1 MSDYWTLFAEDA
13 RTNGHAPLYA
23 RLAEGIRDD
32 EELLAVAAK
41 SRRGQPY
48 ANMILAAAHYLLLRG
63 ARHPLRRFYANL
75 NDGIRDEGADPF
87 PQFRDFVLAHR
98 EEIEVL
104 IATHATNTNEVG
116 RSAILHAGF
125 RAVAAEAG
133 TPLALIEIGPS
144 AGLNMLWDRYRV
156 RYRAG
161 DAVYDVGPDD
171 CGLVIECE
179 LRGGARPPVGETPA
193 VASRVGLERNPVDL
207 SDADQ
212 RDWLRALVWPDN
224 VARFERL
231 EKALAIRVANP
242 PEIHAGSALDLLT
255 DAIAQVPETSPICVY
270 HTFVTY
276 QFTEEMRETLDDLL
290 TVAGLRRPVWRFSVE
305 GRLGH
310 DTPLQLYRYRDGT
323 RDKRIFGRAH
333 SHGGW
338 LEWYAD
344 PVRA

>member
-1 MSDYWTLFAEDA
+1 MNDYWSLFAEDA
-13 RTNGHAPLYA
+13 RTHGNAPLYA
-23 RLAEGIRDD
+23 RLAEGMRDD
-32 EELLAVAAK
+32 EALKTVAAK

-63 ARHPLRRFYANL
+63 AQHPLRQFYPNL
-75 NDGIRDEGADPF
+75 NGGACCQGVDPF
-87 PQFRDFVLAHR
+87 PQFRDFVLTHK
-98 EEIEVL
+98 EEIEAL
-104 IATHATNTNEVG
+104 IVTHATNTNEVG
-116 RSAILHAGF
+116 RSCILHAGF

-133 TPLALIEIGPS
+133 APLALIEIGPS

-156 RYRAG
+156 RYHAG
-161 DAVYDVGPDD
+161 DAVHQVGPAEPDLTID
-171 CGLVIECE
+171 CE
-179 LRGGARPPVGETPA
+179 LRGAARPPLGETPV

-207 SDADQ
+207 SDPDQ

-224 VARFERL
+224 VTRFERL
-231 EKALAIRVANP
+231 ETALAIRLAHRS
-242 PEIHAGSALDLLT
+242 EIRVGNALDLLT
-255 DAIAQVPETSPICVY
+255 GAIAAIPETIPVCVY

-276 QFTEEMRETLDDLL
+276 QFTEEMRETLNDLL

-305 GRLGH
+305 GRLGE

-323 RDKRIFGRAH
+323 RDKRVLGRAH
-333 SHGGW
+333 SHGRW